1 MNIFTNNAWDNFP
14 DSLHQQIV
22 DAFNKKP
29 DLDGV
34 LHGQRHISQGSVGKR
49 TGLFSSYKNNG
60 MIPYESQLELA
71 HAIQLERNPSV
82 KYYRTQ
88 ALKISISHDQ
98 FLYPDFLI
106 KYTNEEIAFHEVKHS
121 KRFLDQKDIERYQCL
136 KTLLAPSGISFDIID
151 RHDLYS
157 EAEAKVLLH
166 YNQRSHARSWSSF
179 EIQFALSLLTPGTSL
194 IKNQLMS
201 ILKNNSLPLELGE
214 FLIFHKYIKLN
225 TPNNK
230 QGGI

>member
-1 MNIFTNNAWDNFP
+1 
-14 DSLHQQIV
+14 
-22 DAFNKKP
+22 
-29 DLDGV
+29 
-34 LHGQRHISQGSVGKR
+34 
-49 TGLFSSYKNNG
+49 
-60 MIPYESQLELA
+60 
-71 HAIQLERNPSV
+71 AIQLERNPSV
-82 KYYRTQ
+82 KCYRTQ
-88 ALKISISHDQ
+88 ALKIPISHNQ

-106 KYTNEEIAFHEVKHS
+106 KYTNEDIAFHEVKPS

-151 RHDLYS
+151 RRDLYS
-157 EAEAKVLLH
+157 EAEAKVLLY
-166 YNQRSHARSWSSF
+166 YNQRSHTRSWSSF
-179 EIQFALSLLTPGTSL
+179 EIQFALSLLAPCTSL

-201 ILKNNSLPLELGE
+201 ILKNNGLPLELGE